1 MPAGDLFGPLDLA
14 AVPDTIRRL
23 SSAFP
28 EAAAKCRNPRGWCLL
43 QGAGCGDA
51 SLLELNS
58 RAKEMIVWVDKGGPR
73 PRQGGGA
80 DAAALGILKRGSAR
94 RRKKHGALVLRP
106 LGSTT
111 SFKPRLSRRDPFHQ
125 KALTRSRA
133 VWEWQR
139 PIGLKLATAG
149 VCTHCIRSTLN
160 MSRAGMY
167 MQSHEG
173 SSALDIW
180 GLRQHSTPLQGS
192 REQRK
197 LKPLGEICDLE
208 CCRHWSMIVML
219 NNYYYFRF

>member
-58 RAKEMIVWVDKGGPR
+58 RAKEMIVWVGKGGPR

-125 KALTRSRA
+125 KDN
-133 VWEWQR
+133 VD
-139 PIGLKLATAG
+139 PIFSLVHDCYVK
-149 VCTHCIRSTLN
+149 
-160 MSRAGMY
+160 
-167 MQSHEG
+167 
-173 SSALDIW
+173 
-180 GLRQHSTPLQGS
+180 
-192 REQRK
+192 
-197 LKPLGEICDLE
+197 
-208 CCRHWSMIVML
+208 
-219 NNYYYFRF
+219 